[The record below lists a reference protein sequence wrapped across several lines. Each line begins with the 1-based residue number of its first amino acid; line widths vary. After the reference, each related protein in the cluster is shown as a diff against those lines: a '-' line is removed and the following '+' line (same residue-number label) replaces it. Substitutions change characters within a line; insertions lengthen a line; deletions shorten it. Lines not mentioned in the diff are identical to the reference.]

1 MTRHKKTRKP
11 PQEAAKTRLSKK
23 EKQQIAEL
31 RDKKPKKQTG
41 NKPGNRQQE
50 AVANK
55 RNQHGAKDNKDPR
68 LGSKKPIDLGV
79 PAVMSQLKPNKKST
93 KSAATA
99 GIAAIRVLDETKSI
113 SAQIAEI
120 EQDEALLAIIAK
132 QEDDIEL
139 TEQEVDY
146 YNELMERHET
156 LSAQL
161 PVEEDT
167 ESSEEELDEDSLWD
181 KLDKTDFSEYQ

>member
-1 MTRHKKTRKP
+1 MTRQKKTRKP
-11 PQEAAKTRLSKK
+11 PQEAVKTRLSKK
-23 EKQQIAEL
+23 EKQLIAEL

-50 AVANK
+50 AL
-55 RNQHGAKDNKDPR
+55 AKSRQKNSGSENKDPR

-79 PAVMSQLKPNKKST
+79 PAVKAQLKPNKQANKS
-93 KSAATA
+93 A
-99 GIAAIRVLDETKSI
+99 GIAAIRVLDETASVAEQI
-113 SAQIAEI
+113 SDI

-132 QEDDIEL
+132 QEDGIAL

-146 YNELMERHET
+146 YNQMMERHQH
-156 LSAQL
+156 LSEQL
-161 PVEEDT
+161 PSAGETQQVDA
-167 ESSEEELDEDSLWD
+167 EELDEDSLWD

>member
-1 MTRHKKTRKP
+1 MTRQKKSRKP
-11 PQEAAKTRLSKK
+11 PQEAVKTRLSKK

-41 NKPGNRQQE
+41 KKPGNRQQE
-50 AVANK
+50 AVAKSRNK
-55 RNQHGAKDNKDPR
+55 NSGQENKDPR

-79 PAVMSQLKPNKKST
+79 PAVKAQLKPKNTTKST
-93 KSAATA
+93 S
-99 GIAAIRVLDETKSI
+99 GVAAIRVVDETLSI
-113 SAQIAEI
+113 PAQIAEI

-132 QEDDIEL
+132 QEEDIAL

-146 YNELMERHET
+146 YNQMMERHEA
-156 LSAQL
+156 LSEQL
-161 PVEEDT
+161 PTDDT
-167 ESSEEELDEDSLWD
+167 PSTTDKELDEDDLWD